1 MEFGVVVVLV
11 VDLFKDWQPWLLWC
25 AASIRSLQVGPQ
37 AVSAP
42 LTADLL
48 VSQISKS
55 SSLLQSLYVC
65 KLGLKVV
72 DGVEVLTPFAVGTR
86 TLLMELYT

>member
-25 AASIRSLQVGPQ
+25 TTSIRSLQVGPQ

-65 KLGLKVV
+65 KLGLEVV
-72 DGVEVLTPFAVGTR
+72 DGVEVLAPFAVGTR